1 MRVKQWLASAA
12 LAVAAFAGLVV
23 PSMAQQSA
31 APVATVVIAP
41 VERTLE
47 DVAWLIEAVN
57 VQGFSGLVKVMG
69 DSYTT
74 GLDKSK
80 PMGVIVTLEEGMPKA
95 LVCLPNLNHK
105 EFFEKLSEASLQVDE
120 LGKDLYEVAVG
131 PQLLVAKVTKDWI
144 FVGQNEEAVENVPK
158 NPSELFGDYHTRYTM
173 SVKIDLQQIPDELK
187 ETAIENLRAGFEGAM
202 QNAPGQ
208 TEEQKEAAAEMGE
221 LQMAQIEEMINSTQ
235 QVVLGWQIDSG
246 KQQVYLDGAVLYTA
260 GSKLAK
266 QMEAQANLKSG
277 FTGLTLPGS
286 SVDVRFTSLATN
298 EDDKKVAKQSME
310 NSLNQME
317 AQLENSNLPENITE
331 AIQEFAE
338 GFVEIFGKTIDEG
351 VIDGAASA
359 SVSDDVLR
367 VVIGGRLADGHALE
381 AELKSLV
388 EELPKTDEVKIEFD
402 VGKHNG
408 FNLHRVSIKVPSN
421 EARAKAMFG
430 DSVKIMIAGG
440 DKAALLAL
448 DSTGD
453 ATIKAAIDAVKAKP
467 SVDVKSPVQ
476 GVIRLT
482 GLLKYAQTLSPNPI
496 LENTI
501 NELSQYVGKD
511 SVSVNSTILPRGMVT
526 RLTIDEG
533 VLRAA
538 GSAAQ
543 TGRAMQG
550 GF

>member
-12 LAVAAFAGLVV
+12 LAVAVFAGLVV
-23 PSMAQQSA
+23 PSIAQQSV

-47 DVAWLIEAVN
+47 DVAWLIKAVN
-57 VQGFSGLVKVMG
+57 VEGIGSLVSSMG
-69 DSYTT
+69 DFYTT
-74 GLDKSK
+74 GLDKTK
-80 PMGVIVTLEEGMPKA
+80 PMGVIITLEEGMPKA
-95 LVCLPNLNHK
+95 LVCLPNSNHK
-105 EFFEKLSEASLQVDE
+105 EFFKQLSDAGVQVDE
-120 LGKDLYEVAVG
+120 LGKDMYEVAVG
-131 PQLLVAKVTKDWI
+131 PQLIVAKVTKDWI
-144 FVGQNEEAVENVPK
+144 FVGQNEEAVENLPK
-158 NPSELFGDYHTRYTM
+158 NPSELFGDYHTRYTL
-173 SVKIDLQQIPDELK
+173 SVKIDLQQIPEELK

-208 TEEQKEAAAEMGE
+208 TDEQKEAAAEMGE

-266 QMEAQANLKSG
+266 QMEAQAKLKSG

-298 EDDKKVAKQSME
+298 DDDKKVAKQSME
-310 NSLNQME
+310 NSLNQIE
-317 AQLENSNLPENITE
+317 AQLENSNLPENVTE

-351 VIDGAASA
+351 VIDGAASV
-359 SVSDDVLR
+359 SVADDVLR

-388 EELPKTDEVKIEFD
+388 EEMPKTNEVKIEFD

-408 FNLHRVSIKVPSN
+408 FNLHKVAVKVPSN
-421 EARAKAMFG
+421 DAKAKALFG
-430 DSVKIMIAGG
+430 DSVNIMIAGG
-440 DKAALLAL
+440 DKAAIIAL

-453 ATIKAAIDAVKAKP
+453 STIKAAIDAIKAKP
-467 SVDVKSPVQ
+467 SVDVSSPVQ
-476 GVIRLT
+476 GVVRLT

-496 LENTI
+496 LEVTI

-543 TGRAMQG
+543 TGRALQG

>member
-1 MRVKQWLASAA
+1 MRVKQWFASAA
-12 LAVAAFAGLVV
+12 LAVAVFAGLVV

-202 QNAPGQ
+202 QNAPNQ

-286 SVDVRFTSLATN
+286 SVDLRFTSLATN

-310 NSLNQME
+310 NSLDQIE
-317 AQLENSNLPENITE
+317 AQLENSNLPENITD

-359 SVSDDVLR
+359 SVADDVLR

-388 EELPKTDEVKIEFD
+388 EELPKTNEVKIEFD

-440 DKAALLAL
+440 DKAAIIAL

-453 ATIKAAIDAVKAKP
+453 ATIKAAIDSIKAKP

-476 GVIRLT
+476 GVVRLT

-501 NELSQYVGKD
+501 NELSKYTGKD

-543 TGRAMQG
+543 TGRALQG

>member
-12 LAVAAFAGLVV
+12 FAVAVFAGLVV

-41 VERTLE
+41 VERTLV
-47 DVAWLIEAVN
+47 DVAWLIKAVN
-57 VQGFSGLVKVMG
+57 VEGIGELVSSMG
-69 DSYTT
+69 DFYTT

-80 PMGVIVTLEEGMPKA
+80 PLGVIVTLEEGMPKA
-95 LVCLPNLNHK
+95 LVCLPNSNHK
-105 EFFEKLSEASLQVDE
+105 DFFKQLSDAAVQVDE

-144 FVGQNEEAVENVPK
+144 FVGQNEDAVENVPK
-158 NPSELFGDYHTRYTM
+158 NPSELFGDLHTRYTM
-173 SVKIDLQQIPDELK
+173 SVKIDLQQIPEELK

-208 TEEQKEAAAEMGE
+208 TDEQKEAAAEMGE

-246 KQQVYLDGAVLYTA
+246 KQQVYIDGAVLYTA

-298 EDDKKVAKQSME
+298 DDDKKVAKQSME

-359 SVSDDVLR
+359 SVADDVLR

-388 EELPKTDEVKIEFD
+388 EELPKTNEVKIEFD
-402 VGKHNG
+402 VGKYNG
-408 FNLHRVSIKVPSN
+408 FNLHQVSIKVPSN
-421 EARAKAMFG
+421 EPRAKAMFG

-453 ATIKAAIDAVKAKP
+453 ATIKAAIDAIKAKP

-501 NELSQYVGKD
+501 NELSQYIDKD

-543 TGRAMQG
+543 TGRALQG